1 MTEEIQQKE
10 VKLTAKEARFVE
22 YYFHCW
28 NKTEAARKA
37 GYAWPDRNQYRLM
50 QKPYIAAAIAER
62 MKELAMETDEILLR
76 LTQQAQASI
85 ADFFEFEEGVHPT
98 NGKKMVGAVPNWDKV
113 KEYGY
118 LIKKIE
124 LTRDGNWKIE
134 LNDPQNA
141 LVQLGRARKL
151 FVDRS
156 EVDVNTNVKAYV
168 GISPDDWDEDEGDF
182 DEAG

>member
-37 GYAWPDRNQYRLM
+37 GYAWPDRSQYRLM

-62 MKELAMETDEILLR
+62 MKALSMQTDEILLR
-76 LTQQAQASI
+76 FTQQARASI
-85 ADFFEFEEGVHPT
+85 AEFFEFEETNHPVS
-98 NGKKMVGAVPNWDKV
+98 GKKMIGASPNWDKI

-124 LTRDGNWKIE
+124 LGRDGNWKIE

-141 LVQLGRARKL
+141 LIQLGRVNKL

-156 EVDVNTNVKAYV
+156 EINVNTSLKAYV
-168 GISPDDWDEDEGDF
+168 GISPDDWDDEDV
-182 DEAG
+182 DEAS